1 MNIKHSDFPSFLFHS
16 STSLLISFLFSFP
29 SLPFLFFSLFISG
42 NFDCH
47 VISVHPTA
55 SWRFQ
60 LHRALHYRASHRIF
74 IAYLWF
80 SEGEPRKIVNGRWGK
95 RVNWIIKFFDSSRLF
110 HCRHR
115 TGSVERFRNNVD
127 TKIQRFWL
135 KYIYM
140 YPCIVRL
147 EIFIF
152 HVNSEKIGRCNCP
165 ARNRLHRR
173 KVHGLSKN
181 SLDGLECGGWE

>member
-29 SLPFLFFSLFISG
+29 SLPFPSFFFFLFISG

-127 TKIQRFWL
+127 TEIQRFWL
-135 KYIYM
+135 KYIYI
-140 YPCIVRL
+140 CIRVLWDWKFLFFTLTLRKLEDVTVRPG
-147 EIFIF
+147 ID
-152 HVNSEKIGRCNCP
+152 SIGGKCT
-165 ARNRLHRR
+165 AYRR
-173 KVHGLSKN
+173 ILWMV
-181 SLDGLECGGWE
+181 

>member
-115 TGSVERFRNNVD
+115 TGSGWSDSV
-127 TKIQRFWL
+127 TMWIQRYRDFGWNI
-135 KYIYM
+135 YIYVSV
-140 YPCIVRL
+140 YCETGNFYFSR
-147 EIFIF
+147 
-152 HVNSEKIGRCNCP
+152 
-165 ARNRLHRR
+165 
-173 KVHGLSKN
+173 
-181 SLDGLECGGWE
+181 

>member
-29 SLPFLFFSLFISG
+29 SLPFLFFFLFISG

-115 TGSVERFRNNVD
+115 MGRWSDSV
-127 TKIQRFWL
+127 TMWIQRYRDFGWNI
-135 KYIYM
+135 YIYVSV
-140 YPCIVRL
+140 YCETGNFYFSR
-147 EIFIF
+147 
-152 HVNSEKIGRCNCP
+152 
-165 ARNRLHRR
+165 
-173 KVHGLSKN
+173 
-181 SLDGLECGGWE
+181 